1 MKTQYSYHAE
11 FNEDEDLVWIVKEKA
26 TDQIVGEFWFED
38 EAEELAK
45 FLERGGG
52 FAGFTPSFVL
62 RKTSVNINEA
72 FAAEFSE

>member
-1 MKTQYSYHAE
+1 MKTLYSFYPE
-11 FNEDEDLVWIVKEKA
+11 FNDDEDVVWLVEENS
-26 TDQIVGEFWFED
+26 TGQIVGEFWFED

-52 FAGFTPSFVL
+52 FNGFTPSFVL